1 MTDLVL
7 YKDRKF
13 TIPFTIE
20 DLGDVEAGDI
30 RIIEGYLY
38 NSTPNSIIQID
49 YEVPD
54 EDVEVLEVPPMLEG
68 EAWSKVEIKYAPDKL
83 RTTPLNTFVTFTGK
97 RRIPPD

>member
-20 DLGDVEAGDI
+20 DLGDVEAGDV
-30 RIIEGYLY
+30 RIIDGWLY
-38 NSTPNSIIQID
+38 NSTLDSIIQID

-54 EDVEVLEVPPMLEG
+54 QDIEILDVPTILEG
-68 EAWSKVEIKYAPDKL
+68 EGWSKISIKYSPDKL
-83 RTTPLNTFVTFTGK
+83 RTEPLNTFVTFTGK
-97 RRIPPD
+97 RRRPPD

>member
-20 DLGDVEAGDI
+20 DLGDVDAGDI

-38 NSTPNSIIQID
+38 NTTPDSIIQID

-54 EDVEVLEVPPMLEG
+54 EDIEILDVPPMLEG
-68 EAWSKVEIKYAPDKL
+68 EAWAKIEIKYSPDKL
-83 RTTPLNTFVTFTGK
+83 RQEALNTFVTFTGK
-97 RRIPPD
+97 RRRPPD